1 MKKSQHNKLE
11 ILYKDK
17 WIVVINKP
25 AGLLSVSFSGHKGHT
40 AQSIVEE
47 ILRKQ
52 GLVNAKHKPFSVH
65 RLDRDTSGVMM
76 FALSMPIQNQI
87 MNNWQTMVTERLY
100 VALSKN
106 PYKNHKDVLQDSGT
120 IDDEL
125 AKNAYNACKK
135 AKDELEIVVGKE
147 YHFISELEDKFTDE
161 YIDGQPLTNL
171 NWHNIH

>member
-25 AGLLSVSFSGHKGHT
+25 VGLLSVSYSGHKGHS
-40 AQSIVEE
+40 AQSMLEE

-76 FALSMPIQNQI
+76 FALSMPIQKQI
-87 MNNWQTMVTERLY
+87 MDNWQTMVTERLY
-100 VALSKN
+100 VALSKILTKIKKMI
-106 PYKNHKDVLQDSGT
+106 YKILAQLMMNLQKMLTMLDLFLKK
-120 IDDEL
+120 IKMIKL
-125 AKNAYNACKK
+125 AKSF
-135 AKDELEIVVGKE
+135 L
-147 YHFISELEDKFTDE
+147 
-161 YIDGQPLTNL
+161 Q
-171 NWHNIH
+171 

>member
-76 FALSMPIQNQI
+76 FAFVAWLLIGNFEKNTSDGGIRPVATFVGPYVGLIFVITTRCPQFWAI
-87 MNNWQTMVTERLY
+87 MIHHDCAANR
-100 VALSKN
+100 SRK
-106 PYKNHKDVLQDSGT
+106 
-120 IDDEL
+120 
-125 AKNAYNACKK
+125 
-135 AKDELEIVVGKE
+135 
-147 YHFISELEDKFTDE
+147 
-161 YIDGQPLTNL
+161 TNKR
-171 NWHNIH
+171 NCEQKG